1 MALKKMLQLM
11 RFQSVPEEPWQ
22 IQVCISFRSDFQ
34 SNQLSMGPEGIQRV
48 LWRESTREME
58 GARCNRIG
66 KAVER
71 PSRLAH
77 RRGQSPYDTSYAP
90 EIEID
95 ETYRGL
101 GIISINRVNC
111 YQKTSSRRQKR
122 PETTKTST
130 YECSQVMTTVTTSF
144 QHLPVTTSLMPQS
157 FCWPSKLTKC
167 SLSSRG
173 VSLRL
178 QKRFCLQ
185 GKVIDFGWRVYK
197 YRHESCSL

>member
-1 MALKKMLQLM
+1 
-11 RFQSVPEEPWQ
+11 
-22 IQVCISFRSDFQ
+22 
-34 SNQLSMGPEGIQRV
+34 MGSEGIQRV

-58 GARCNRIG
+58 GARRSRIG

-95 ETYRGL
+95 ETYRGV
-101 GIISINRVNC
+101 GIISTNWVNC
-111 YQKTSSRRQKR
+111 YQKTSSKRQKR

-130 YECSQVMTTVTTSF
+130 YECSQIMTTVTTSF
-144 QHLPVTTSLMPQS
+144 QRLPMITSLMPRS
-157 FCWPSKLTKC
+157 LCLPSKLIKC
-167 SLSSRG
+167 SLPSRG

-178 QKRFCLQ
+178 QKRLRLQ
-185 GKVIDFGWRVYK
+185 GKAIDFGRRVYR
-197 YRHESCSL
+197 YRHEGCSL